1 MEKGAAS
8 VSADAGARDS
18 NEGLGAALVSAAPRQ
33 APTNL
38 RRRISGTQQLVAHIF
53 QKVGG
58 AFDPDFARENR
69 ILVLDAEDAF
79 EADVHI
85 GLDDGLPKAGA
96 VTIADGAEGFR
107 GQIEFVGFK
116 GKIEDAELIG

>member
-8 VSADAGARDS
+8 ASAAAGAGDS

-33 APTNL
+33 APTNS

-53 QKVGG
+53 QNVGG
-58 AFDPDFARENR
+58 AFDADFACENR

-85 GLDDGLPKAGA
+85 GLVAGLPKARSL
-96 VTIADGAEGFR
+96 TIPDPTHGFPS
-107 GQIEFVGFK
+107 QITFLG
-116 GKIEDAELIG
+116 